1 MSMSDTLH
9 IATRKGLFRV
19 RRQESDWAAGPPA
32 FPGEPVTAVLA
43 DARDGVLYAALR
55 LGHFGVKFHR
65 SEDGGESWTELPA
78 PKFPAEEGK
87 PDDAPSLDMIWTLA
101 AGGADRPGTIWA
113 GTLPAALFRSDDR
126 GENWALVDSLWTVPE
141 RQGWFGGGY
150 DHAGIHSVHVDPRDG
165 GRSEERRVGQKCVS
179 KC

>member
-1 MSMSDTLH
+1 MR
-9 IATRKGLFRV
+9 I
-19 RRQESDWAAGPPA
+19 SDWSSD
-32 FPGEPVTAVLA
+32 VCSSDL
-43 DARDGVLYAALR
+43 
-55 LGHFGVKFHR
+55 
-65 SEDGGESWTELPA
+65 
-78 PKFPAEEGK
+78 
-87 PDDAPSLDMIWTLA
+87 DDAPSLDMIWTLA

-165 GRSEERRVGQKCVS
+165 GRLTVGISSGGVWKDRKS
-179 KC
+179 TRLNSSH